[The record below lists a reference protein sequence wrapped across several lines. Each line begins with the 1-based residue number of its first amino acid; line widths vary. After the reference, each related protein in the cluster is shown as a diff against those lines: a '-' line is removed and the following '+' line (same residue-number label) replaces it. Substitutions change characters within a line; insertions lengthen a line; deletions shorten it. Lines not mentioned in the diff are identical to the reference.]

1 MSSQPAAPVVSAT
14 DALWIGMEPQ
24 LAGYDYAT
32 GAGCGANV
40 VEAWAWAD
48 GVGVVA
54 SLIDDG
60 FDVADPSLARQ
71 FDGALSRSF
80 GGAGAG
86 VVVGSGVTAITEA
99 AGASHGTTTAGDLG
113 GALGADGPVGVAP
126 GATLVGIR
134 ESFGAG
140 TDLAALA
147 QGLTYAAGVSDVV
160 NASWSVAAGQADFAG
175 SPVLAG
181 WSAAVAGAVANGRG
195 GLGTPIVFAG
205 GNDRAS
211 GDDLGLHAIAD
222 DPRVIAVAG
231 LDAGGAVSAFSTRGA
246 GLLVAAAATD
256 VTTTAPGGGA
266 VQVSGTSYAAPEVS
280 GIVAMMLEAN
290 PGLGWRD
297 VQEILADSA
306 YMPQADAPG
315 AVRNAGADW
324 NGGGRHFSDDVG
336 FGAVDA
342 QTAVQIARAWTT
354 ASTTAD
360 MATASATGTGGAIGA
375 GVTDLAATV
384 SGVTVSGATIPG
396 ATGAG
401 ALRVQHVQV
410 TLGAASLP
418 VADARIVLVSPG
430 GTRSVLLDRAG
441 FAAGADETGGRTV
454 AGLTLEANAFW
465 GEAAQGAW
473 HLEVQDAAGHDA
485 GTLGGWSLSIDGDVG
500 AAPLV
505 YTPEFAQLALA
516 DASRRVVGAAG
527 ATALIVAGDM
537 AGATAL
543 DLDGGDGTLDG
554 VAVHVLGR
562 LTSAS
567 FTGVQAPVLVA
578 AAQAGACT
586 ITGGE
591 GPCTIT
597 GGNGADVLT
606 TGRGASVVTTG
617 TGGSLVDLQPHRV
630 GADTVSLHGQ
640 DTVMAGAGTVHLDVA
655 GPGALVYAQSAT
667 LDVAD
672 RSAGST
678 IVGGAGAATVYGGA
692 GNTVF
697 FTGQGSSFVGGSGT
711 ATVIGHGGDTIWAAA
726 GGGQYYA
733 GAASTVSTRSG
744 FSLVMAGAGTLA
756 TLGGDGA
763 DLVVLGAGGDTV
775 DASAGSGAHTIF
787 AGSGDDTILG
797 GTGADIVFAGTGN
810 ATLAGG
816 AGAANLF
823 VFVDGAAGKHSAISD
838 FRVGEDHLM
847 LQGYGGAAAADAVS
861 HAIVTGDATILS
873 LADGT
878 QVSLLHVAAASSQV
892 FL

>member
-1 MSSQPAAPVVSAT
+1 
-14 DALWIGMEPQ
+14 
-24 LAGYDYAT
+24 
-32 GAGCGANV
+32 
-40 VEAWAWAD
+40 
-48 GVGVVA
+48 
-54 SLIDDG
+54 
-60 FDVADPSLARQ
+60 
-71 FDGALSRSF
+71 
-80 GGAGAG
+80 
-86 VVVGSGVTAITEA
+86 
-99 AGASHGTTTAGDLG
+99 
-113 GALGADGPVGVAP
+113 
-126 GATLVGIR
+126 
-134 ESFGAG
+134 
-140 TDLAALA
+140 
-147 QGLTYAAGVSDVV
+147 
-160 NASWSVAAGQADFAG
+160 
-175 SPVLAG
+175 
-181 WSAAVAGAVANGRG
+181 
-195 GLGTPIVFAG
+195 
-205 GNDRAS
+205 
-211 GDDLGLHAIAD
+211 
-222 DPRVIAVAG
+222 
-231 LDAGGAVSAFSTRGA
+231 
-246 GLLVAAAATD
+246 
-256 VTTTAPGGGA
+256 

-280 GIVAMMLEAN
+280 GVVAMMLQAN

-306 YMPQADAPG
+306 YMPQAAAAG
-315 AVRNAGADW
+315 VVRNAGADW

-354 ASTTAD
+354 TSTTAD

-375 GVTDLAATV
+375 GVTESVATV
-384 SGVTVSGATIPG
+384 
-396 ATGAG
+396 AG

-410 TLGAASLP
+410 TLNAASLP
-418 VADARIVLVSPG
+418 VAEARIVLVSPD

-441 FAAGADETGGRTV
+441 FAAGADQTGGRTV
-454 AGLTLEANAFW
+454 AGLTLDSNAFR

-485 GTLGGWSLSIDGDVG
+485 GTLGGWSLHIDGDVG

-527 ATALIVAGDM
+527 ATALIAAGDM
-537 AGATAL
+537 TGATAL

-554 VAVHVLGR
+554 VAVHVLGG

-567 FTGVQAPVLVA
+567 FTGVQALVSVA

-591 GPCTIT
+591 GPCTIR
-597 GGNGADVLT
+597 GGNGGDVLT
-606 TGRGASVVTTG
+606 AGRGASVVTTG
-617 TGGSLVDLQPHRV
+617 AGGSLVDLQPHSV
-630 GADTVSLHGQ
+630 GADAVSLHGR
-640 DTVMAGAGTVHLDVA
+640 DTVMAGGGTVHLDVA

-678 IVGGAGAATVYGGA
+678 VVGGAGAATVYGGA
-692 GNTVF
+692 GDTVF

-733 GAASTVSTRSG
+733 GTASTVSTQSG

-763 DLVVLGAGGDTV
+763 DLVVLGAGSDTV
-775 DASAGSGAHTIF
+775 DGSAGSGAHTIF

-797 GTGADIVFAGTGN
+797 GGGADIVFAGTGN

-823 VFVDGAAGKHSAISD
+823 VFVDGAAGGHSAISD

-847 LQGYGGAAAADAVS
+847 LQGYGGGAAADAVS

>member
-1 MSSQPAAPVVSAT
+1 MSSQPASAPVVTAT
-14 DALWIGMEPQ
+14 DALWIGTEAQ
-24 LAGYDYAT
+24 LAAHDYAT
-32 GAGCGANV
+32 GAGSGANV
-40 VEAWAWAD
+40 VEAWSWAD
-48 GVGVVA
+48 GVGVAA

-60 FDVADPSLARQ
+60 FDVADPSLAGR

-80 GGAGAG
+80 AGP
-86 VVVGSGVTAITEA
+86 VVGSGVTAITEA

-113 GALGADGPVGVAP
+113 GALGANGPVGVAP
-126 GATLVGIR
+126 DATLVGIR
-134 ESFGAG
+134 ESFGVG

-147 QGLTYAAGVSDVV
+147 RGLSYAAGVSDVV
-160 NASWSVAAGQADFAG
+160 NASWSVAAGAADTAA

-181 WSAAVAGAVANGRG
+181 WFAAVAGAVAGGRG
-195 GLGTPIVFAG
+195 GLGTPIVFAA

-231 LDAGGAVSAFSTRGA
+231 IDAGGAVSAFSTRGA
-246 GLLVAAAATD
+246 GLLVAATATD
-256 VTTTAPGGGA
+256 ITTTAPGGGA
-266 VQVSGTSYAAPEVS
+266 ARVSGTSYAAPEVS
-280 GIVAMMLEAN
+280 GIVAMMLQAN

-306 YMPQADAPG
+306 YMPQASAAG
-315 AVRNAGADW
+315 AVRNGAADW
-324 NGGGRHFSDDVG
+324 NGGERHFSDDVG

-342 QTAVQIARAWTT
+342 QTAVQIARAWTLR
-354 ASTTAD
+354 STGAD
-360 MATASATGTGGAIGA
+360 MATASATGTGAAAIGA
-375 GVTDLAATV
+375 GVTDSVAMV
-384 SGVTVSGATIPG
+384 PGMMVSGAAVAGTQ
-396 ATGAG
+396 AAG
-401 ALRVQHVQV
+401 ALRVQHAEV
-410 TLGAASLP
+410 TLNAASLP
-418 VADARIVLVSPG
+418 VADARIVLVSPD

-441 FAAGADETGGRTV
+441 FAAGVDRTGGRTV
-454 AGLTLEANAFW
+454 AGLTLDTNAFR

-473 HLEVQDAAGHDA
+473 HLEVQDAAGRDA
-485 GTLGGWSLSIDGDVG
+485 GTLGGWSLRLDGDRG
-500 AAPLV
+500 TAPLV

-516 DASRRVVGAAG
+516 DASRRVVGATG

-537 AGATAL
+537 TGATAL

-554 VAVHVLGR
+554 VAVRVLGG

-567 FTGVQAPVLVA
+567 FTGVTAPVSVT
-578 AAQAGACT
+578 AAQDGACT

-591 GPCTIT
+591 GPCTIR

-606 TGRGASVVTTG
+606 AGRGASLVTTG
-617 TGGSLVDLQPHRV
+617 TGSSLVDLQPHRV
-630 GADTVSLHGQ
+630 GADMVSLHGQ
-640 DTVMAGAGTVHLDVA
+640 DTVMAGGGTVHLGVA

-667 LDVAD
+667 LDVVD

-678 IVGGAGAATVYGGA
+678 VVGGAGAATVYGGA
-692 GNTVF
+692 GSTVF

-733 GAASTVSTRSG
+733 GAASTVSTQSG
-744 FSLVMAGAGTLA
+744 SSLVVAGAGTLA
-756 TLGGDGA
+756 TLGGDGS
-763 DLVVLGAGGDTV
+763 DLVVLGAGSDTV
-775 DASAGSGAHTIF
+775 DGSAGSGAHTIF
-787 AGSGDDTILG
+787 AGSGDDTVFG

-823 VFVDGAAGKHSAISD
+823 VFVDGAAGGRSVIAD
-838 FRVGEDHLM
+838 FRTGEDHLM
-847 LQGYGGAAAADAVS
+847 LQGYGGSGMTDAVP
-861 HAIVTGDATILS
+861 HAIVSGDATILS

-878 QVSLLHVAAASSQV
+878 EVSLLHVSAASSQL